1 MINYKKRAFF
11 ILLPLSLALL
21 FLLNKKD
28 KTLEQKQSSE
38 LSVSVSSFALF
49 DITTAIAKNSLHVL
63 SILPF
68 GVDPHSYEPT
78 PRIMAA
84 IEKSN
89 LVIYSGSGLE
99 PWIHNYT
106 FKQKVLN
113 ISKLVHLRK
122 LSKEEEHEHHH
133 AGEDESGV
141 DPHYWLSI
149 ENMKIATNAIT
160 KELIALKPNNKALYK
175 KREKQ
180 YLKGLASLQEKYANA
195 LSSCKQKSIVV
206 SHNAYGYLAHEFGFK
221 VISLSGLSPEAQTDA
236 KSMQKIIGTIKKQKI
251 LLLFGESFAS
261 TKSMQSIANEVG
273 LKVETLDAL
282 GNITADEM
290 KKNLSYKDIMEI
302 NLHKITK
309 ALECN

>member
-11 ILLPLSLALL
+11 LLLPISLLFI
-21 FLLNKKD
+21 FLLN
-28 KTLEQKQSSE
+28 QNKQGKEEKSV
-38 LSVSVSSFALF
+38 VSVSSFALY
-49 DITTAIAKNSLHVL
+49 DITTSIAKNSLKVI

-78 PRIMAA
+78 PRTMAN
-84 IEKSN
+84 IERSA

-99 PWIHNYT
+99 PWTHNYT

-113 ISKLVHLRK
+113 ISTLVHLRK
-122 LSKEEEHEHHH
+122 LSKVEEHEHHH

>member
-11 ILLPLSLALL
+11 LFLPLSLLLL
-21 FLLNKKD
+21 FLINQNNQISEENK
-28 KTLEQKQSSE
+28 SSK
-38 LSVSVSSFALF
+38 LSVSVSSFALY
-49 DITTAIAKNSLHVL
+49 DITTAIAKNSLQVI

-78 PRIMAA
+78 PRIMAN
-84 IEKSN
+84 IEKSA

-99 PWIHNYT
+99 PWTHNYT

-113 ISKLVHLRK
+113 ISTLVHLRE
-122 LSKEEEHEHHH
+122 LSEKEEHEHHH
-133 AGEDESGV
+133 ADEHESGV

-149 ENMKIATNAIT
+149 ENMKIATKGVT
-160 KELIALKPNNKALYK
+160 KELIALKPENEALYK
-175 KREKQ
+175 KHEKQ
-180 YLKGLASLQEKYANA
+180 YLQGLVSLQEEYSHS

-206 SHNAYGYLAHEFGFK
+206 SHNAYGYLAHEFGFE

-236 KSMQKIIGTIKKQKI
+236 KSMQKIIKTIKKQNI
-251 LLLFGESFAS
+251 SLLFSESFAN
-261 TKSMQSIANEVG
+261 TKTMQSIANEVG

-290 KKNLSYKDIMEI
+290 KEDLSYKDIMQM
-302 NLHKITK
+302 NLHKLTK